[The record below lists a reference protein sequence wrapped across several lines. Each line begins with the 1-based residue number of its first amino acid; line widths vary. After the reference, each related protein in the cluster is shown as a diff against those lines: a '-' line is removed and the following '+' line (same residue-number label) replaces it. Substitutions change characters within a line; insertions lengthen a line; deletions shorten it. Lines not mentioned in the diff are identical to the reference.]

1 MELDG
6 EPVAGAQGG
15 LSVHK
20 VAFPQWLTTT
30 KRYVYSFETLEAART
45 ALIVVDLQNFFLDPA
60 PDGMDFAYAREI
72 VPIVNDLAAA
82 MRRAGGLV
90 VFTRHTIAHSG
101 PRAMP
106 AWQVEALGGAARQGP
121 NSALTPGARGH
132 EVHPQI
138 VVTPDDLIVD
148 KYRPSA
154 FLPNSSDIDALL
166 RERGIDT
173 LIITGAATNACCES
187 SARDAQMLDYR
198 VIFVSDATAAFNDD
212 LHNAA
217 LLNLKYL
224 FADVV
229 QADVVLERLARAGN
243 VVVG

>member
-1 MELDG
+1 
-6 EPVAGAQGG
+6 
-15 LSVHK
+15 VHK
-20 VAFPQWLTTT
+20 VAFPEWLTTA

-72 VPIVNDLAAA
+72 VPAVNDLAAA
-82 MRRAGGLV
+82 TRKAGALV
-90 VFTRHTIAHSG
+90 VFTRHTVAHSG

-106 AWQVEALGGAARQGP
+106 AWQVKALGATAQDRAS
-121 NSALTPGARGH
+121 SALTPGSRGH
-132 EVHPQI
+132 AIHPQI
-138 VVTPDDLIVD
+138 VVTPADLIID

-154 FLPNSSDIDALL
+154 FLPNSSDIDQRL

-173 LIITGAATNACCES
+173 VIITGAATNACCES
-187 SARDAQMLDYR
+187 SARDAQQLDYR

-229 QADVVLERLARAGN
+229 PAAVVLERLARASL
-243 VVVG
+243 VVG